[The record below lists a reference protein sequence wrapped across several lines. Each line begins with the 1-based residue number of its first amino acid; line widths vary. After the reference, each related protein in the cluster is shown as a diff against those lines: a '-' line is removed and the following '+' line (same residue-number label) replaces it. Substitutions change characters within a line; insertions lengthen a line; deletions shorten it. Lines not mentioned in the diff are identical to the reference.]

1 MKKKRKILLLIILL
15 LGITVGYAVLTTTLR
30 INGLSHVAKATWNIH
45 WDNVTNEAGVEA
57 TVPAHIK
64 ENTKQRVVEYE
75 VFLPTPG
82 DYYEF
87 TVDAIN
93 EGTLDGK
100 ITSIVSTVNGD
111 DISELPEYIKYSVTY
126 LDGTEV
132 KIGDLLKKQKNNNP
146 TRKTYKIRVEY
157 DRDKIT
163 PAILNAMDDEGETYV
178 FTYEVQ
184 YTQLPRVSE
193 NTVSAE
199 SFETDSWA
207 TIAQAGNQA
216 ATQEE
221 VTDNE
226 CGSAYHVGDTRIVEM
241 DIDGDGTDEEYT
253 VRIANCSTPPECNT
267 NGYSQ
272 TACGFVVEFVDILT
286 THRMSAYNDNT
297 PTANGEG
304 NKGGWEHSDMRAFL
318 NGGTYQYENI
328 NYDNTSIYSKLPS
341 DIQDNIAETFVASP
355 YGSLDT
361 GIINTT
367 DKLYLLTTKEI
378 WGKTSTSNVVS
389 ADNGESV
396 TRQLDYY
403 VSQGTNTSNYSA
415 ASKYMNGSATDW
427 WTRTARSDGYYGYYR
442 VSWGDWY
449 SSNSNSILGVSPAF
463 KLY

>member
-15 LGITVGYAVLTTTLR
+15 LAVTVGYAVLTTTLR

-126 LDGTEV
+126 ADGTEV
-132 KIGDLLKKQKNNNP
+132 KVGDLLKKQRNNNP

-193 NTVSAE
+193 NTVAAV
-199 SFETDSWA
+199 SFESDSWS

-216 ATQEE
+216 AAQDE
-221 VTDNE
+221 VIDNE
-226 CGSAYHVGDTRIVEM
+226 CGAYHVGDTRTVEM
-241 DIDGDGTDEEYT
+241 DIDGDGTEEEYT
-253 VRIANCSTPPECNT
+253 VRIANCSTPSVCST
-267 NGYSQ
+267 QGFSQ

-286 THRMSAYNDNT
+286 THRMSAYSYDSSGVGN
-297 PTANGEG
+297 G
-304 NKGGWEHSDMRAFL
+304 NKGGWEYSDMRAFL
-318 NGGTYQYENI
+318 NGGTYQLENI
-328 NYDNTSIYSKLPS
+328 NYDSTSIYSKLPS
-341 DIQDNIAETFVASP
+341 DIQDSIATETFVASS
-355 YGSLDT
+355 YGNQDT
-361 GIINTT
+361 GMINTT
-367 DKLYLLTTKEI
+367 DKLYLLTAKEI
-378 WGKTSTSNVVS
+378 WGKEGASNKV
-389 ADNGESV
+389 AYDNGEDV

-403 VSQGTNTSNYSA
+403 KSQGTTTNNYSA
-415 ASKYMNGSATDW
+415 ASKLMNGSETNW
-427 WTRTARSDGYYGYYR
+427 WTRTALSDSNCSYYR

-449 SSNSNSILGVSPAF
+449 TSDSNSELGVSPAF